1 MKHRLILLLCLSCF
15 FLMTRAQEKDEN
27 IVTIIDN
34 LTIQWDNSAENLRT
48 YEGLMDYC
56 RTKAYRD
63 NTILLLKQIHHYDSA
78 LYRIVQGK
86 FQMSED
92 PEAKATLD
100 DINTLETDYTTGAFL
115 MFLRQE
121 CTALNDNERN
131 KTMDDYKKVS
141 KELEKEMKKYVE
153 AITKQIDVVDEH
165 IHHLKGL

>member
-1 MKHRLILLLCLSCF
+1 MLFLSGLCFKAIS
-15 FLMTRAQEKDEN
+15 QDGDED

-34 LTIQWDNSAENLRT
+34 LTIQWDNSAEKLRT

-78 LYRIVQGK
+78 LYKIVQSK
-86 FQMSED
+86 FQTSED

-100 DINTLETDYTTGAFL
+100 DISTLETDYTTGAFL
-115 MFLRQE
+115 TFLRQE

-141 KELEKEMKKYVE
+141 KGLEKEMKKYVE
-153 AITKQIDVVDEH
+153 AITKQIDVVDDH